1 MKLFAAVLFIAVLGL
16 ISGNELPQSS
26 LDEIKA
32 QSERVED
39 KISSN
44 RSITV
49 DDVLGKSKTATEKVL
64 AQPICDL
71 RSEKLLIYCFFLFV
85 YHD

>member
-1 MKLFAAVLFIAVLGL
+1 MKLFGAFLFIIFLGL
-16 ISGNELPQSS
+16 VSGNELPQTT

-32 QSERVED
+32 QSEKVED

-49 DDVLGKSKTATEKVL
+49 DDVLEKSKTATEKVL
-64 AQPICDL
+64 AQPICAL
-71 RSEKLLIYCFFLFV
+71 RSEKLLILLFSICLP
-85 YHD
+85 